1 MLSICPF
8 NPENSETLYAYLA
21 DLYEKFGGCASC
33 PGIAR
38 AGELKLEGEDPEEFV
53 FCVHDGHKKT
63 VVM

>member
-1 MLSICPF
+1 
-8 NPENSETLYAYLA
+8 LYAYLA
-21 DLYEKFGGCASC
+21 EKYEKFGGCASC